1 MNLFEKN
8 LLQYFQPGQLR
19 DIQSKKIG
27 IGGAGG
33 LGSNIAVILTRCG
46 FKNFE
51 ILDDDKIE
59 YSNLNRQQ
67 YFFNEIGQ
75 KKTDAIHKR
84 LLSINPDCAV
94 DLWPVF
100 WTAAQGNQFFNG
112 CDFVV
117 EAFDRVEFK
126 HAFVSFYQNRAPFVV
141 SGVGMAGLS
150 EKNPLTV
157 KKMQN
162 IYLVGDFTTGTGPTH
177 PPLAP
182 RVTACAAIMA
192 EIILELACGMTPRV
206 EDGFLTASF

>member
-1 MNLFEKN
+1 
-8 LLQYFQPGQLR
+8 
-19 DIQSKKIG
+19 
-27 IGGAGG
+27 
-33 LGSNIAVILTRCG
+33 
-46 FKNFE
+46 
-51 ILDDDKIE
+51 
-59 YSNLNRQQ
+59 
-67 YFFNEIGQ
+67 
-75 KKTDAIHKR
+75 
-84 LLSINPDCAV
+84 V

-177 PPLAP
+177 PPWLPA
-182 RVTACAAIMA
+182 
-192 EIILELACGMTPRV
+192 
-206 EDGFLTASF
+206 